1 MKSAWIASVWARP
14 LPTYSHSES
23 VARRLGSTARSR
35 STAIISIDKPG
46 RSNSARLTSAAAK
59 IPEPAPGSSTRRV
72 PTSGKR
78 GIDAISRAAAAG
90 VKNCPSSLCLW
101 TSSPPRAATRS
112 LALGDVQEVRLQHR
126 PILSGPTDTPREH
139 ADARCE
145 PILRSGHCGTG
156 CLRSETATALV
167 VRAEKDRR
175 AGTRLGH
182 YSLFFWIGHLYV
194 TGTTSRS
201 CEPARRL
208 TPRPPPEGGQSQGPL
223 LAFASSA
230 PRGTSLLPRN
240 PRPARPAPT
249 GSRQTPWRARRRP
262 RPRRQ
267 WHPGVHRNKTAPS
280 VDGAYLNSGGAK
292 GIRTPGLFH
301 AMEARYQLRHSPASF
316 GTRER

>member
-59 IPEPAPGSSTRRV
+59 IPEPVPGSSTRRV
-72 PTSGKR
+72 PTSGRR

-182 YSLFFWIGHLYV
+182 YSLLFWIGHLYV

-208 TPRPPPEGGQSQGPL
+208 TPRPPPEGGQSQEPL

-249 GSRQTPWRARRRP
+249 GSR
-262 RPRRQ
+262 
-267 WHPGVHRNKTAPS
+267 
-280 VDGAYLNSGGAK
+280 
-292 GIRTPGLFH
+292 
-301 AMEARYQLRHSPASF
+301 
-316 GTRER
+316 